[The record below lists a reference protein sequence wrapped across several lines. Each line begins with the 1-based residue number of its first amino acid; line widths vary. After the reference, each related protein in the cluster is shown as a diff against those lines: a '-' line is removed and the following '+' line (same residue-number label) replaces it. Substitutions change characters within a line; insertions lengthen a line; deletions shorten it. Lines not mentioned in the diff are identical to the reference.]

1 MQKVKINLD
10 EYCNQIFKHFKS
22 ENSENDK
29 FLMIYSLLQ
38 EISDKSFQN
47 GIFSSDGIQNEL
59 IGKLKI
65 LNEFL
70 QDSYNKRQDWLR
82 EAKKKAGFPDYVSFD
97 VVFEQLLK
105 DSENLKGISF
115 AQ

>member
-10 EYCNQIFKHFKS
+10 EYCNQIFNNLKS

-29 FLMIYSLLQ
+29 ILMVYSLLQ
-38 EISDKSFQN
+38 EISDKSFKN
-47 GIFSSDGIQNEL
+47 GVFSSDGIQNEL
-59 IGKLKI
+59 IGKLTTS
-65 LNEFL
+65 NHFL

-97 VVFEQLLK
+97 IV
-105 DSENLKGISF
+105 
-115 AQ
+115 